1 MSETKK
7 ERFPY
12 AFVIC
17 LCGVLSMFCVG
28 AVAGSITAYLPYI
41 IDYGGLT
48 QTQGSSIFTIICLV
62 SLIVTSVL
70 LEPYYKHFS
79 YRVGLAL
86 ALAGAAVDYLIYSFS
101 TGYAGFVCGALLGGV
116 VYALAGMVPISIVIN
131 SWFAEHTALA
141 LGLCAAGTGVASITI
156 PMILAILLG
165 KCSLPGVFRIMAILM
180 AVIAVLV
187 YLLLR
192 DRPQQLGM
200 TAFGRQNSSKKAGIL
215 NNQKD
220 ADSKTMWCM
229 LVGIL
234 MLGAVTGGGYQH
246 ISVLYINAGFSEF
259 QVSSI
264 LSLGGALMIAGK
276 CLFGAIADKAGTSS
290 TTKLFYCFLIAGW
303 LLCCMAGRKSMVLA
317 VLSVVF
323 INLGMALSTVG
334 LSAIAKS
341 VSSEKRFGRTTKN
354 LQSFTMIGSIAFNT
368 IPGIIA
374 DAVGSYVPAYWIVT
388 AITVTSLFLA
398 TTAFMRYRKNS
409 L

>member
-1 MSETKK
+1 MWCT
-7 ERFPY
+7 
-12 AFVIC
+12 
-17 LCGVLSMFCVG
+17 
-28 AVAGSITAYLPYI
+28 AGS
-41 IDYGGLT
+41 
-48 QTQGSSIFTIICLV
+48 
-62 SLIVTSVL
+62 
-70 LEPYYKHFS
+70 
-79 YRVGLAL
+79 
-86 ALAGAAVDYLIYSFS
+86 
-101 TGYAGFVCGALLGGV
+101 V

-165 KCSLPGVFRIMAILM
+165 KYSLPGVFRIMAILM

-264 LSLGGALMIAGK
+264 LSLGGALMIAGNA
-276 CLFGAIADKAGTSS
+276 CSEQLRTRLAQAVRPSCS
-290 TTKLFYCFLIAGW
+290 TA
-303 LLCCMAGRKSMVLA
+303 S
-317 VLSVVF
+317 
-323 INLGMALSTVG
+323 
-334 LSAIAKS
+334 
-341 VSSEKRFGRTTKN
+341 
-354 LQSFTMIGSIAFNT
+354 
-368 IPGIIA
+368 
-374 DAVGSYVPAYWIVT
+374 
-388 AITVTSLFLA
+388 
-398 TTAFMRYRKNS
+398 
-409 L
+409 